1 MSLFKKLKI
10 VIIIIIIIIIIITHK
25 INVYFSNC
33 LGYLSLSRIDSYY
46 QILAITVNPTLRTP
60 A

>member
-1 MSLFKKLKI
+1 MYIL
-10 VIIIIIIIIIIITHK
+10 VT
-25 INVYFSNC
+25 NC

-46 QILAITVNPTLRTP
+46 QILAITVNPTLKTP